1 MDSMITLVG
10 NLARDPVLRVT
21 TAGHTVAELGLAVNR
36 RWQANDGDARE
47 NTSYFSVV
55 AWRALAEHVAASL
68 HKGDLVIV
76 TGRAEQRSWQTEA
89 GERRST
95 IEVVAEDV
103 GPSLRWAT
111 ASIERTA
118 RLAAADAA

>member
-10 NLARDPVLRVT
+10 NLTRDPVLRVT
-21 TAGHTVAELGLAVNR
+21 AAGHALAELGLAVNR
-36 RWQANDGDARE
+36 RWQANDGDVRE

-76 TGRAEQRSWQTEA
+76 TGRAEQRSWQTES

-111 ASIERTA
+111 ASVERTA
-118 RLAAADAA
+118 RLVAADAA

>member
-1 MDSMITLVG
+1 MDSTITLVG
-10 NLARDPVLRVT
+10 NLTRDPVLRVT
-21 TAGHTVAELGLAVNR
+21 STGVAVAELGLAVNR

-47 NTSYFSVV
+47 HTSYFSVV

-68 HKGDLVIV
+68 HKGDLVMV
-76 TGRAEQRSWQTEA
+76 TGRPEQRSWQTDS

-95 IEVVAEDV
+95 MEVVADDV

-111 ASIERTA
+111 ATIERTA
-118 RLAAADAA
+118 RLARADAA